1 MYHYTVRTVV
11 DLLFA
16 LAAVQQNNCKCNIKL
31 LRGSLGERCSISTT
45 FGIIE
50 YIYDYGSLSAFS
62 FCLQFRP
69 PVFFSALSHVKNY
82 SD

>member
-11 DLLFA
+11 DLLFE

-62 FCLQFRP
+62 FSVSNFGLQFS
-69 PVFFSALSHVKNY
+69 FLLFHM
-82 SD
+82 